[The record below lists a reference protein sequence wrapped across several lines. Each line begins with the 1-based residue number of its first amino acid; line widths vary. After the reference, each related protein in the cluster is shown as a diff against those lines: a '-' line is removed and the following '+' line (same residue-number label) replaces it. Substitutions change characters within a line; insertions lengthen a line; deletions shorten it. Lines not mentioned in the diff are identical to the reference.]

1 MVVAVTVP
9 TRKELNTEVDR
20 QFFEQHPEAPA
31 KIDPNDA
38 SQAGLVE
45 AWLAIR
51 DTVVNE
57 WTNKVFFEHFPAA
70 GKLDPNDPADKLLI
84 AYWLDIRN
92 QIRDDAK
99 PRWDWSSVDA
109 PRGAAANLLS
119 VTAESGGYLLTFDG
133 AIDRDAVRLL
143 LWPGGVPSGVTLT
156 EKSATTFHL
165 SGLTWDS
172 YQSMNPA
179 VAGMIAEAGIITAE
193 PWDTTATHSGGT
205 GTTPSAGVIDEKM
218 KEEIE
223 SHFEELLEGVHVL
236 ASTEEVASYLTWA
249 GAHLA
254 GDTATAVSAAEIVEF
269 VAADILAPL
278 GGLALVIWSGFQ
290 VIDAFKSERRMEEL
304 QGFVYGVM
312 WEAMNEP
319 DHLPKF
325 APGMTYSAEEHEE
338 AFVSGVARGRE
349 KARDP
354 KVRNRIIIAVA
365 IRSQQTGFGDLWA
378 GQQVLSE
385 IWRANREHTP
395 GDTDED
401 LLDWPQPPDRT
412 VLGF

>member
-1 MVVAVTVP
+1 M
-9 TRKELNTEVDR
+9 
-20 QFFEQHPEAPA
+20 
-31 KIDPNDA
+31 
-38 SQAGLVE
+38 
-45 AWLAIR
+45 
-51 DTVVNE
+51 
-57 WTNKVFFEHFPAA
+57 
-70 GKLDPNDPADKLLI
+70 
-84 AYWLDIRN
+84 
-92 QIRDDAK
+92 
-99 PRWDWSSVDA
+99 
-109 PRGAAANLLS
+109 
-119 VTAESGGYLLTFDG
+119 
-133 AIDRDAVRLL
+133 
-143 LWPGGVPSGVTLT
+143 
-156 EKSATTFHL
+156 
-165 SGLTWDS
+165 
-172 YQSMNPA
+172 
-179 VAGMIAEAGIITAE
+179 
-193 PWDTTATHSGGT
+193 
-205 GTTPSAGVIDEKM
+205 GVIDEKM

-223 SHFEELLEGVHVL
+223 SHFEELLEGVRMRPL
-236 ASTEEVASYLTWA
+236 RQRRWPRTSRRA

-365 IRSQQTGFGDLWA
+365 IKSQQTGFGDLWA

-395 GDTDED
+395 GDTDRGSPRLAAAARPD
-401 LLDWPQPPDRT
+401 DARLLESRYPPTASAMWSQERVATRCPVSLDETLAVESMSSRSP
-412 VLGF
+412 

>member
-1 MVVAVTVP
+1 MTP
-9 TRKELNTEVDR
+9 TRAELNTEVDR
-20 QFFEQHPEAPA
+20 QFHEQHPEAPDKLDA
-31 KIDPNDA
+31 DDPG
-38 SQAGLVE
+38 QADLRKD
-45 AWLAIR
+45 WLEIR
-51 DTVVNE
+51 KTVVNE

-70 GKLDPNDPADKLLI
+70 GKLDPEDPADKLLV

-92 QIRDDAK
+92 QIRDGAK
-99 PRWDWSSVDA
+99 PRWDWSSTDA
-109 PRGAAANLLS
+109 PQGATANLLS
-119 VTAESGGYLLTFDG
+119 VTADSGGYLLTFDG
-133 AIDRDAVRLL
+133 AIDGDAVGQL
-143 LWPGGVPSGVTLT
+143 LWAEGVPAGVTLT
-156 EKSATTFHL
+156 EKSPTTFQL
-165 SGLTWDS
+165 SGLTSDS

-179 VAGMIAEAGIITAE
+179 VAGMIAEAGIVTAE
-193 PWDTTATHSGGT
+193 PWDPTAAHSGGT
-205 GTTPSAGVIDEKM
+205 GTTPPVGVVDEKT
-218 KEEIE
+218 KEELE
-223 SHFEELLEGVHVL
+223 SHFEEWLEGVHVL

-269 VAADILAPL
+269 VAGDILAPL
-278 GGLALVIWSGFQ
+278 GGIALVVWSGFQ
-290 VIDAFKSERRMEEL
+290 VIDAFKSERRLEEQ
-304 QGFVYGVM
+304 QGFAYGVM

-365 IRSQQTGFGDLWA
+365 IKSQQTGFGDLWA
-378 GQQVLSE
+378 GQQVLGE

-395 GDTDED
+395 GDTDKD